1 MSDIM
6 VDKKE
11 QLDVIG
17 DYWTQRSEGF
27 SEHMLEHMEEDEKGL
42 YVRRIREFSDI
53 RKMKVLDIG
62 TGPGLF
68 PIILGK
74 DGHEVIAIDYSD
86 GMLEMARKN
95 CKNAG
100 VNADI
105 RKMDAQHLEFDDET
119 FDLIVSRKV
128 LWNLPDPVGSYKEW
142 LRVLKP
148 DGKMILFD
156 ANWWLH
162 FYDEEYKKLQDVKM
176 EVMKKQFGDSP
187 IPEPGGDYPHVYQGA
202 DPRILWEFAKDL
214 PLSHFRRPS
223 WDVQVLSELGAK
235 TIKVD
240 IDHSSPSPEVDGRIL
255 PDSFV
260 LTISKQQS

>member
-1 MSDIM
+1 MPDDEKI
-6 VDKKE
+6 E
-11 QLDVIG
+11 VIG

-42 YVRRIREFSDI
+42 YVRRIREFSNT
-53 RKMKVLDIG
+53 RRMKVLDIG

-68 PIILGK
+68 PIILGR

-95 CKNAG
+95 CEDAG
-100 VNADI
+100 VPADI
-105 RKMDAQHLEFDDET
+105 RKMDAQHLEFPDES

-128 LWNLPDPVGSYKEW
+128 LWNLPDPVGAYREW
-142 LRVLKP
+142 LRVLKS

-162 FYDEEYKKLQDVKM
+162 FHDEEYGKLHEKFM
-176 EVMKKQFGDSP
+176 EEMKEKFKDMPQP
-187 IPEPGGDYPHVYQGA
+187 EEPGSEYPHKYQGA
-202 DPRILWEFAKDL
+202 DPRILHDFAKDL
-214 PLSHFRRPS
+214 PLSYVRRPS
-223 WDVQVLSELGAK
+223 WDVQILTELGAQSVY
-235 TIKVD
+235 VD
-240 IDHSSPSPEVDGRIL
+240 IDRSSPAPDGDGRVL

-260 LTISKQQS
+260 LTISKTKD

>member
-1 MSDIM
+1 MTDE
-6 VDKKE
+6 KE
-11 QLDVIG
+11 QLEIIG

-42 YVRRIREFSDI
+42 YVRTVRGFSDT
-53 RKMKVLDIG
+53 RRMKVLDIG

-68 PIILGK
+68 PILLGR
-74 DGHEVIAIDYSD
+74 DGHDVTAIDYSD

-95 CKNAG
+95 CADAG
-100 VNADI
+100 VKCDI
-105 RKMDAQHLEFDDET
+105 IKMDAQHLGFPDAS

-128 LWNLPDPVGSYKEW
+128 LWNLPDPVGAYREW

-148 DGKMILFD
+148 EGKMILFD

-162 FYDEEYKKLQDVKM
+162 FYDEEYKALNEKRMEELKAKM
-176 EVMKKQFGDSP
+176 ADAPVN
-187 IPEPGGDYPHVYQGA
+187 EPGDAYPHVYQGA
-202 DPRILWEFAKDL
+202 DPRILWSFAKEL

-223 WDVQVLSELGAK
+223 WDVQMLTELGAVSV
-235 TIKVD
+235 KVD
-240 IDHSSPSPEVDGRIL
+240 IDHSSPAPGGDGRVL

-260 LTISKQQS
+260 LTVSKAN